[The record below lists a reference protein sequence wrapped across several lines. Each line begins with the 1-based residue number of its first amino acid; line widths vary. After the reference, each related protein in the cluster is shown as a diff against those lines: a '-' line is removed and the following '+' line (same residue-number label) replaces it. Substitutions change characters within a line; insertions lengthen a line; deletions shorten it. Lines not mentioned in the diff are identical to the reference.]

1 MRELRVITMI
11 GQTLS
16 HYRILEKIGEG
27 AMAVIFK
34 ARDERIGR
42 IVALKLLPPYISSAG
57 KESIR
62 LARQRFILEAIAA
75 SSLDHRHIGTIYEI
89 AETEGGETFIAM
101 AYYEGESLE
110 QKISRGP
117 LELDE
122 AITITMQMAQAL
134 VKVHQNGI
142 VHRDIKPANIL
153 VTKEGSAKLI
163 DFGLAKLA
171 DATRITRRG
180 TTVGTLAYMSPEQA
194 GGDDV
199 DERTDLWSLGV
210 VLFEM
215 LTGQRAFRGDND
227 RLVLHKILKEEPLS
241 IGSRTKDI
249 PPDLDLIWRRA
260 LTKDRTR
267 RYQSAGELLA
277 DLRELRKS

>member
-1 MRELRVITMI
+1 MI
-11 GQTLS
+11 GRTLS
-16 HYRILEKIGEG
+16 QYHILEKIGEG

-34 ARDERIGR
+34 ARDERLGR

-57 KESIR
+57 KESMR
-62 LARQRFILEAIAA
+62 LARQRFILEAKAA
-75 SSLDHRHIGTIYEI
+75 SALDHPHIGTIYEI

-122 AITITMQMAQAL
+122 AIAITTQVAQAL
-134 VKVHQNGI
+134 KKVHENAI
-142 VHRDIKPANIL
+142 VHRDVKPANIL
-153 VTKEGSAKLI
+153 VTPEGSVKLI

-180 TTVGTLAYMSPEQA
+180 TTVGTLSYMSPEQA
-194 GGDDV
+194 RGEDV

-215 LTGQRAFRGDND
+215 LTGQPPFRGDNE
-227 RLVLHKILKEEPLS
+227 RAVFHSILNEEPRSTRLRPKG
-241 IGSRTKDI
+241 IFPALAPI
-249 PPDLDLIWRRA
+249 VRRA
-260 LTKDRTR
+260 LAKDRKQ
-267 RYQSAGELLA
+267 RYQSAGELLV
-277 DLRELRKS
+277 DLREQGKPKSTESG